1 MGDESPIDC
10 LRSGRELPV
19 VTITIPTTHF
29 AALPCTYPRFRH
41 GQRFAA
47 ALLLPLVAA
56 CRSSDAPETAV
67 GTLEMVETNVGPL
80 QVARAIRV
88 LVREGDR
95 VEAGDTLVIFST
107 PTMAA
112 SEAQAAARAQA
123 AQQMERELTRG
134 ARPAE
139 LARAE
144 SELKAA
150 EAEAERTAADLARFE
165 PLAARGDISRA
176 QLDAARGAARSSAG
190 RRDAVR
196 ETLRLVR
203 EGPRD
208 ERRLAAA
215 ADARGAQ
222 AAAAGMRASANDL
235 VLLAPTAGIVTS
247 RNVEPGEVLGP
258 GQSAISLGQPSRPW
272 ARIYVSQFVLPRLH
286 VGDSLSVHLDGDTV
300 VRRGRVASIA
310 TKAEFTPRVALTDKE
325 RADLLFGVKIEFNDP
340 TDQLKAGLPI
350 TVILPP
356 VVK

>member
-1 MGDESPIDC
+1 M
-10 LRSGRELPV
+10 
-19 VTITIPTTHF
+19 
-29 AALPCTYPRFRH
+29 PRH
-41 GQRFAA
+41 AWW
-47 ALLLPLVAA
+47 LLLTLG
-56 CRSSDAPETAV
+56 CGGDNAPETAV

-80 QVARAIRV
+80 QLARAMRV

-95 VEAGDTLVIFST
+95 VRAGDTLVIFST

-112 SEAQAAARAQA
+112 AEAQAAARAQA
-123 AQQMERELTRG
+123 AEQMVREVTRG

-150 EAEAERTAADLARFE
+150 EADADRMAADLARLE

-176 QLDAARGAARSSAG
+176 QLDAARAAARGSASK
-190 RRDAVR
+190 RDAVR
-196 ETLRLVR
+196 ESLRMLR

-215 ADARGAQ
+215 ADARGAN

-235 VLLAPTAGIVTS
+235 VLLAPTDGVVTS
-247 RNVEPGEVLGP
+247 RNVEPGEVLAP
-258 GQSAISLGQPSRPW
+258 GQSAITLGQPSRPW

-286 VGDSLSVHLDGDTV
+286 IGDSLTVHLDGDTV

-310 TKAEFTPRVALTDKE
+310 SKAEFTPRVALTDKE
-325 RADLLFGVKIEFNDP
+325 RADLLFGVKIEFNDA
-340 TDQLKAGLPI
+340 TDQLKAGLPV
-350 TVILPP
+350 TVVLPP
-356 VVK
+356 LVK